1 MGGSISVESSD
12 RGTTFTVALPTAEK
26 QEEHLVGRASTT
38 EEVGSSTRR
47 VVLYAEDSLSYL
59 QLVERLFERQR
70 HGFTVLPAM
79 QGSLALE
86 LAREHCPDLILL
98 DVHLPDI
105 DGHEVLRRL
114 QADERTARIPV
125 VLISGGASPA
135 QVKRALDAGARAYLS
150 KPLDVDRF
158 LAVIDEALA
167 GSPSSP
173 TKR

>member
-1 MGGSISVESSD
+1 
-12 RGTTFTVALPTAEK
+12 
-26 QEEHLVGRASTT
+26 
-38 EEVGSSTRR
+38 
-47 VVLYAEDSLSYL
+47 
-59 QLVERLFERQR
+59 
-70 HGFTVLPAM
+70 M

-125 VLISGGASPA
+125 VLISGGASPG